1 VTVAGFAKPDDHPG
15 AAPAA
20 AGGTEADREP
30 AECPP
35 SPPGRRPLAIVL
47 SGGGARAAYQV
58 GLLRCLARHL
68 PALRFDIVTGVSAGA
83 INAAFLAAHP
93 GNLVSAAEKLSEIW
107 SRLEVD
113 EVFRVDPWS
122 LGHRAARAAL
132 RLVSGGARVGP
143 GIRGMVDTAPLD
155 RLIERVL
162 PTEGREVAGIARNLA
177 AGRLRALAL
186 TTLDYSTGQTIT
198 WIEGCDIEDWERPNR
213 RSVSCRITV
222 DHVMASAALPLFFPA
237 VKIGRHWHGDGGI
250 RLAAP
255 LSPAVHLGAGR
266 ILAIST
272 RYPRTHAEAERSVI
286 AGYPPPAQI
295 LGALLNA
302 VFLDV
307 IDQDVVRLER
317 FNRLLERLPEE
328 ERGGLRPIDCLVLR
342 PSEDL
347 GRLAAGYEP
356 RLPKTFRFL
365 TRGLGTR
372 ETESPDFLSLIL
384 FQADYLTRLIEIGEA
399 DAERHLEQIAEL
411 VSPA

>member
-1 VTVAGFAKPDDHPG
+1 M
-15 AAPAA
+15 
-20 AGGTEADREP
+20 ADREP
-30 AECPP
+30 ADCPP
-35 SPPGRRPLAIVL
+35 SPTGRRPLAIVL

-93 GNLVSAAEKLSEIW
+93 GNLVSAAGALWEIW

-122 LGHRAARAAL
+122 LGQRAARAAA

-155 RLIERVL
+155 RLLARVL
-162 PTEGREVAGIARNLA
+162 TTEGREVVGIGRNLA

-198 WIEGCDIEDWERPNR
+198 WVEGCDIEDWERPNR
-213 RSVSCRITV
+213 RSVACRITI

-237 VKIGRHWHGDGGI
+237 VRLGRDWHGDGGI

-272 RYPRTHAEAERSVI
+272 RYPRTHAEAERSAVT
-286 AGYPPPAQI
+286 GYPPPAQI
-295 LGALLNA
+295 IGALLNA

-307 IDQDVVRLER
+307 MDQDVVRLER
-317 FNRLLERLPEE
+317 FNRLLERLPEA

-342 PSEDL
+342 PSQDL

-356 RLPKTFRFL
+356 RLPKVFRFL

-384 FQADYLTRLIEIGEA
+384 FQPDYLTRLIEIGEA
-399 DAERHLEQIAEL
+399 DAEARLGEIAAL
-411 VSPA
+411 VGAGSTT

>member
-1 VTVAGFAKPDDHPG
+1 M
-15 AAPAA
+15 
-20 AGGTEADREP
+20 ADREP
-30 AECPP
+30 ADCPP
-35 SPPGRRPLAIVL
+35 SPTGRRPLAIVL

-68 PALRFDIVTGVSAGA
+68 PALRFDVVTGVSAGA

-93 GNLVSAAEKLSEIW
+93 GNLVSAAGALSEIW

-122 LGHRAARAAL
+122 LGQRAARAAA

-155 RLIERVL
+155 RLLARVL
-162 PTEGREVAGIARNLA
+162 ATEGREVVGIGRNLA

-198 WIEGCDIEDWERPNR
+198 WVEGCDIEDWERPNR
-213 RSVSCRITV
+213 RSVACRITI

-237 VKIGRHWHGDGGI
+237 VRLGRDWHGDGGI

-272 RYPRTHAEAERSVI
+272 RYPRTHAEAERSAV

-307 IDQDVVRLER
+307 MDQDVVRLER

-342 PSEDL
+342 PSQDL

-356 RLPKTFRFL
+356 RLPKVFRFL

-384 FQADYLTRLIEIGEA
+384 FQPDYLTRLIEIGEA
-399 DAERHLEQIAEL
+399 DAEARLGEIAAL
-411 VSPA
+411 VGAGSTT